1 MTLLRSPL
9 LALVFLVVPLV
20 AFGQRFL
27 GLPLPASFDVLLA
40 NNALLLL
47 WLGARLVSV
56 YLWRIPWAIRYGPV
70 KFLRVRKT
78 GEVSLGSESVRE
90 RLVGA
95 GYVFDRDG
103 SYGEKKDR
111 GFWGALLLHA
121 GLVFVFAFGTYDNL
135 VQLSGTILHGVGQPA
150 PLYEENYYAE
160 FAKGPLAKTEELD
173 IEFQIKKQ
181 HLPSVEWPGGAT
193 EAALLSKEGDELRR
207 ATISPGNPISIG
219 GDMKIHMSGIVF
231 DVWVVVQR
239 DRDNMIL
246 YTGWTR
252 LLPLKEKLEEYTYYG
267 AINERSF
274 PKVEGGVWYDPYN
287 AKLKFQAKK
296 EGKEI
301 SDVVLGLGREAEKE
315 YEGYRIKF
323 NGIGKW
329 SEMHVARERHKGML
343 IAGGVIAVLG
353 LLARIAFRQRRVWLE
368 DREGGTFVRS
378 TDREALRI
386 LKT

>member
-1 MTLLRSPL
+1 MRRLLRFIIKLLRSPL

-274 PKVEGGVWYDPYN
+274 PKVEGGVYRTWCWAWDARRRRNMRAIASSSTALESGPRCTLQGKGTRACSLRAGSSPYW
-287 AKLKFQAKK
+287 ASLQ
-296 EGKEI
+296 
-301 SDVVLGLGREAEKE
+301 
-315 YEGYRIKF
+315 
-323 NGIGKW
+323 
-329 SEMHVARERHKGML
+329 
-343 IAGGVIAVLG
+343 G
-353 LLARIAFRQRRVWLE
+353 LLSGK
-368 DREGGTFVRS
+368 GGCGLRTGKAGPS
-378 TDREALRI
+378 CALPTGKR
-386 LKT
+386 